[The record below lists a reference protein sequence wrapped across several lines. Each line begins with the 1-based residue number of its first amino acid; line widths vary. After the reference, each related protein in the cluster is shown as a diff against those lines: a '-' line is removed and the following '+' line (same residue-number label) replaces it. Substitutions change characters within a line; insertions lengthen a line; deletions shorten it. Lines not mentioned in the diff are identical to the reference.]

1 MGLRGFIP
9 VAEPWL
15 GEKELAYAAECV
27 KTSWI
32 SSIGKYVSQFEEEF
46 AQFCGSRYGV
56 TTSNGTTAL
65 HLALR
70 SLGVGE
76 GDEVIVPALTFAST
90 AFAVSYT
97 GAVPVFAEVDVHT
110 WNIDPSKIEERITAK
125 TKAIIVVHLYGHPAD
140 IDHIL
145 EVAQKYNLKV
155 IEDAAEAHGAEY
167 KGKRVGSLGDA
178 GCFSFYGNKIITT
191 GEGGM
196 LTTDSEALMEKA
208 RLLRDVA
215 MSPDKRYWHTDIGF
229 NYRLTNLQA
238 AIGVAQLE
246 KIEEIIRLKRRN
258 AKLYDSLLKDVE
270 GVTLPP
276 EALWAKSVF
285 WMYSILVDE
294 DFGRNR
300 DSVMEG
306 LRKKG
311 VDSRPFFYPLHTLP
325 PYATGEKFPVSED
338 LGKRGV
344 NLPSSVKLTEEE
356 IAYIVDVI
364 RRLKK

>member
-1 MGLRGFIP
+1 MREFIP
-9 VAEPWL
+9 VAKPWL

-97 GAVPVFAEVDVHT
+97 GAVPVFAEADVHT

-140 IDHIL
+140 VDPVL
-145 EVAQKYNLKV
+145 EIAQKYNLKV

-167 KGKRVGSLGDA
+167 KGKRVGSLGDV

-196 LTTDSEALMEKA
+196 LTTDSEALVEKA

-246 KIEEIIRLKRRN
+246 KIEEIIKLKRRN

-276 EALWAKSVF
+276 EAPWAKSVF

-294 DFGRNR
+294 DFGGNR

-338 LGKRGV
+338 LGKRGI
-344 NLPSSVKLTEEE
+344 NLPSSVTLAEEE

-364 RRLKK
+364 KGLKR